1 VLLGNDVLIGPPSVL
16 FAAEDEDKTIGT
28 LPLGNGI
35 NVLNADISVLWEAM
49 EVGLIHE
56 YG

>member
-1 VLLGNDVLIGPPSVL
+1 LLGADGLIGPPSVL
-16 FAAEDEDKTIGT
+16 FAAEDEGKTIKI

-35 NVLNADISVLWEAM
+35 NVLNAEISVLGEAL